1 MSWSLSLAD
10 WMALAW
16 HFLSLSLL
24 TVGAGSLITAPQMHH
39 YLVGE
44 RHWITELQFNTSITI
59 AQSAPGPNMLYIAL
73 LGWNVGIGA
82 HSWAGALIAMATAI
96 AGSLLPSSIV
106 TLMGTRWVRRNR
118 NLRGVRAFK
127 AGMAPITTALLVA
140 TGWLLMRPYSNAA
153 TDWPFWII
161 AAITSI
167 VVWGTKIHLLWLLAA
182 GALLGALGLV

>member
-1 MSWSLSLAD
+1 
-10 WMALAW
+10 
-16 HFLSLSLL
+16 
-24 TVGAGSLITAPQMHH
+24 
-39 YLVGE
+39 
-44 RHWITELQFNTSITI
+44 
-59 AQSAPGPNMLYIAL
+59 
-73 LGWNVGIGA
+73 
-82 HSWAGALIAMATAI
+82 MATAI

-161 AAITSI
+161 AAVTSV